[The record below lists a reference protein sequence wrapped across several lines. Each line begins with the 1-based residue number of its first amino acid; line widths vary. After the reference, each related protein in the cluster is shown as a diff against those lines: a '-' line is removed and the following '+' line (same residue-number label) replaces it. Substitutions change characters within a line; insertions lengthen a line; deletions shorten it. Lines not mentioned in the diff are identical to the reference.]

1 MEFKP
6 DSPEIQAR
14 QTKTVDLLR
23 DKKLVLAV
31 GNPLTLAALSLIS
44 AIRRSSVGNF
54 TTESEALL
62 AIQKHK
68 PDLLITTDGL
78 AQGNGIHL
86 ITATRDLSPS
96 TKSVLFTQRETQDV
110 VRDAINAHTSGVVFE
125 SSIGKGKDA
134 DFMHALGAALDG
146 STYYPPEVREK
157 AGFDLKALPDFSEKE
172 FDVLRE
178 LCLGLS
184 NKEIATRLV
193 VSPETVKTHV
203 SNVISKFGVK
213 DRTAAVIQAIR
224 AGL

>member
-1 MEFKP
+1 MEFRP
-6 DSPEIQAR
+6 DESDIQAV
-14 QTKTVDLLR
+14 QTKTADLLR

-31 GNPLTLAALSLIS
+31 GNPLTLAALSLVPF
-44 AIRRSSVGNF
+44 IRRSSAGNF

-68 PDLLITTDGL
+68 PELLIATDGL

-96 TKSVLFTQRETQDV
+96 TRAIIFLKRETQDV
-110 VRDAINAHTSGVVFE
+110 VRDAINARTSGVVFE
-125 SSIGKGKDA
+125 SSLGRGKEG
-134 DFMHALGAALDG
+134 DFIRALNAAVEG
-146 STYYPPEVREK
+146 STYYPSEVREK
-157 AGFDLKALPDFSEKE
+157 AGYQLKPLPDFSDKE
-172 FDVLRE
+172 LEVLRQ
-178 LCLGLS
+178 LCQGLS
-184 NKEIATRLV
+184 NKAIASTLM

-203 SNVISKFGVK
+203 SNVISKFGVQ

>member
-6 DSPEIQAR
+6 DSADIQSH
-14 QTKTVDLLR
+14 QTKTADLLR
-23 DKKLVLAV
+23 DKSLVLSI
-31 GNPLTLAALSLIS
+31 GNSLALAAFSLLPF
-44 AIRRSSVGNF
+44 IRRSSVGNF

-68 PDLLITTDGL
+68 PELLIATDGL

-86 ITATRDLSPS
+86 ITAAKDLSPK
-96 TKSVLFTQRETQDV
+96 TKAIIFLQRETQDV
-110 VRDAINAHTSGVVFE
+110 VRDAINAHTSGVIFE
-125 SSIGKGKDA
+125 SSIGRGKDA
-134 DFMHALGAALDG
+134 DFMRALTAALDG

-172 FDVLRE
+172 FEVLRS
-178 LCLGLS
+178 LCLGHS
-184 NKEIATRLV
+184 NKEIASHLM